1 MYQVKHKAF
10 SERTEHFCRI
20 SIFVCERL
28 CVCAQKS
35 TICALSLGFCCFCYS
50 SFRFNESRLTAI
62 RILFMQAQI
71 YFSLIPSSRS
81 FVVFAECEMWTCMC
95 KFKLKDSME
104 YDDDDDEDLSI
115 DIIMIIIF
123 RGTQLAFTY
132 LYIGLWTQKFIAL
145 SFFTPVCLLGRRSL
159 CFCFSFA
166 SDEIDTV
173 VLILPMYTTLA
184 PSALFFWTNGRRMKH
199 LTCVHLLLVDFSL
212 PAQTPFI
219 FCPLLECHSTD

>member
-145 SFFTPVCLLGRRSL
+145 SFFTSL